1 MLLHAAE
8 HAPFV
13 ANAQLR
19 SAKSNPSKILIHGR
33 LIVLLIAS
41 YGMVLS
47 SLAWAT
53 HYSEAGQPNLDTIAP
68 HAIVGI
74 SVRYSTG
81 CSAPGI
87 PSSGTASSLEEG
99 VQTVTEVMK
108 RCISSP
114 GPYITVSLGPWGSLS
129 NGNPPCAPRLMMPSG
144 ECADSGIVVTR
155 YIAGFY
161 SAGSP
166 YPSVSGEVR
175 KNIYINYIRDQPQYT
190 VRLSSAG
197 ASPSSESNSIVS
209 YAEPGKTASLVA
221 RVYDKNSR
229 LVSNVGVK
237 LEVVEVV
244 PKSGGHQHHDSSR
257 PKGGLGGPQPTPHI
271 VNGNTG
277 SGGNGFAF
285 TFTAPAPSGD
295 HKIKATC
302 TDSAC
307 KQEGP
312 DTVWVG
318 IKNLIPLPTNN
329 NYVLIPNRD
338 TNHPDNHYMT
348 YDAQNKLMQLADFY
362 RARFPRNPLLHI
374 NDASLE
380 RGGLFDIDSNW
391 SYLPKGHKAHRR
403 GESTDIRANP
413 DFNPDTAIPVRNF
426 EEFKRAVE
434 SLGGKTSIHS
444 PGVSNQHFHV
454 EF

>member
-13 ANAQLR
+13 ANAQLC

-41 YGMVLS
+41 YGMVPS

-53 HYSEAGQPNLDTIAP
+53 HYSEVGQPNLDTIAP

-74 SVRYSTG
+74 SVRYNTG

-114 GPYITVSLGPWGSLS
+114 SPYITVSLGPWGSLS

-144 ECADSGIVVTR
+144 ECADSGIVVIQ

-166 YPSVSGEVR
+166 YPSVSGEIR
-175 KNIYINYIRDQPQYT
+175 KNIYINYIREQQQYAI
-190 VRLSSAG
+190 RLLNTDSSTPPAFG
-197 ASPSSESNSIVS
+197 LPLARV
-209 YAEPGKTASLVA
+209 EPDKAAMLAA
-221 RVYDKNSR
+221 RVYDKNGQT
-229 LVSNVGVK
+229 VANVKVK
-237 LEVVEVV
+237 LEADIIVN
-244 PKSGGHQHHDSSR
+244 SGGHKHHDNNR
-257 PKGGLGGPQPTPHI
+257 PKGSLGGPQPTPQTI
-271 VNGNTG
+271 EGYTDSNGK
-277 SGGNGFAF
+277 FAF
-285 TFTAPAPSGD
+285 KFTAPAPAGD
-295 HKIKATC
+295 HRIKASC
-302 TDSAC
+302 VDSNC

-312 DTVWVG
+312 DTVWIG
-318 IKNLIPLPTNN
+318 IRDLIPLPTNN

-380 RGGLFDIDSNW
+380 RGGLFDIDNNW

-413 DFNPDTAIPVRNF
+413 DVNPDTAIPVRNF